1 MKDKEKE
8 VEGEGVV
15 DASLIFEET
24 SISRHFTK
32 SWYLFLLRRK
42 KTMDN
47 WCRNYVPSVPHTA
60 QNILH
65 NCRLRSSFND

>member
-1 MKDKEKE
+1 M
-8 VEGEGVV
+8 V

-32 SWYLFLLRRK
+32 SGIFFFYDVKNNGQLVSQL
-42 KTMDN
+42 
-47 WCRNYVPSVPHTA
+47 YIPSVHRTA

-65 NCRLRSSFND
+65 NCRRCSFND